1 MTMENNIPTNDKILP
16 TSNHNITVTTYIK
29 IYLDILRYLIFKDYL
44 ITRRS
49 IIKYDLYIVLH
60 NLQVISY
67 TLSYENIQC
76 GILLLFIL

>member
-1 MTMENNIPTNDKILP
+1 MENNIPTNDKILP

-44 ITRRS
+44 ITRRL

-60 NLQVISY
+60 NLQVISH
-67 TLSYENIQC
+67 TLSYENMQC